1 MAVDPSPERFRDLML
16 GDEPGLE
23 EVMACVFGI
32 QKHEVR
38 TYQTLL
44 RQPREHRRGV
54 GRRTGPR
61 PEQREPVAVDAA

>member
-1 MAVDPSPERFRDLML
+1 ML

-44 RQPREHRRGV
+44 ASPASTVESWPKNWTA
-54 GRRTGPR
+54 TG
-61 PEQREPVAVDAA
+61 AT